1 MPYIQR
7 NNRDKILALYATP
20 NYPGHEFLPADD
32 PQVVSFLNV
41 EHSPISGDAN
51 DRVGLIDEL
60 TRSDMESI
68 RIIDDLVELLVKNNS
83 IRLTDLPE
91 AARAKLL
98 ERKRT
103 RAGLAVL
110 PDLLDDEEPLV

>member
-7 NNRDKILALYATP
+7 NTRDKILALYATP
-20 NYPGHEFLPADD
+20 NYAGQEFLDTDSAE
-32 PQVVSFLNV
+32 VAAFLGTK
-41 EHSPISGDAN
+41 HSPNLDQAH
-51 DRVGLIDEL
+51 DRLDLIDEL

-68 RIIDDLVELLVKNNS
+68 RIIDDLVELLVKTNS

-98 ERKRT
+98 ERKRA
-103 RAGLAVL
+103 RAGLTVL
-110 PDLLDDEEPLV
+110 PDLLDDEEPLL